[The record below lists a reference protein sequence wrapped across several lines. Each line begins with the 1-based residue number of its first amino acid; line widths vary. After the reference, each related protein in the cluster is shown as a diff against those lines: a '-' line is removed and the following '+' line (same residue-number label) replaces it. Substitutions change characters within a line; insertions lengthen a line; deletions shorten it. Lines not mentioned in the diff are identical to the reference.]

1 MVMAKSNLKLTA
13 TKTHSM
19 VCRIDVS
26 MPVNGTLKFFL
37 GNDFHLDHP
46 KCNQELLRQHL
57 QQTVDDGGYIL
68 LNGDILCVMQGN
80 SDKRHNKSSVRPEDN
95 TDSYFDSVVDHAAD
109 FLEPFA
115 HRILY
120 MGMGNHESAIVKRL
134 ETNLLKR
141 LCDELYHRTR
151 HRIIC
156 GEYHG
161 FIYVVATSSNSTATG
176 RSKPRA
182 TYKIYH
188 NHGAGGDAPI
198 TNGTIED
205 SRLQMNVEGVDAIWT
220 GHNHNKYNAQ
230 KAVVYLDTNPQSMQ
244 AKIKIVEMIRSGT
257 YKQEY
262 TGHGFHI
269 EKRGPAKPLGGVWLN
284 LKLCSPN
291 KSFFLAPSIEK
302 TWHEPLTI

>member
-1 MVMAKSNLKLTA
+1 MTKSKNTVSA
-13 TKTHSM
+13 QKTHSM
-19 VCRIDVS
+19 VCRIDIS
-26 MPVNGTLKFFL
+26 MPVNGSVKFFL

-46 KCNQELLRQHL
+46 KCNRELLSAHL
-57 QQTVDDGGYIL
+57 QQTVDDDGYIL
-68 LNGDILCVMQGN
+68 LNGDILCVMQGV
-80 SDKRHNKSSVRPEDN
+80 SDKRHNKASVRPEDMG
-95 TDSYFDSVVDHAAD
+95 DSYFDNVVNNAAD
-109 FLEPFA
+109 FLEPYA
-115 HRILY
+115 KRILF
-120 MGMGNHESAIVKRL
+120 MGMGNHESAIIKRL
-134 ETNLLKR
+134 ETNLLQR
-141 LCDELYHRTR
+141 LCDTLYYRTG

-161 FIYVVATSSNSTATG
+161 FIYIVATNSGAAVNG
-176 RSKPRA
+176 RSQKRA

-230 KAVVYLDTNPQSMQ
+230 KAVCYLDTNPQSMA
-244 AKIKIVEMIRSGT
+244 AKIKIVEMIRSGS

-284 LKLCSPN
+284 LKLCDT
-291 KSFFLAPSIEK
+291 KAFFLAPSIEK